1 MTMGRTIKRVLTMC
15 DYCRRQRDE
24 NLQRGHGLTNND
36 TPLQFTVTRDDLFTF
51 AHGEIFGTMYPSRD
65 KIGLDEWVW
74 RLSRT
79 VINRVR
85 DDGGE
90 LLEVKAETVI
100 ISEGYASTAADA
112 AYDMRA
118 CLHRQIENTG
128 QSA

>member
-1 MTMGRTIKRVLTMC
+1 MTT
-15 DYCRRQRDE
+15 
-24 NLQRGHGLTNND
+24 ND

-51 AHGEIFGTMYPSRD
+51 AHREIFGTMYPSRD

-74 RLSRT
+74 RLSKT

-85 DDGGE
+85 DDAGE

-112 AYDMRA
+112 AHDMRA
-118 CLHRQIENTG
+118 CLHRQIEKAG